1 MEGLQPTSD
10 KQITYDLSK
19 DAAENLYL
27 NGINPVEF
35 IKQFN
40 AFQAEIIAEQLATAQ
55 QRAGK
60 RRKMLGGSRA
70 SDLLNAKLTA
80 LKNAK
85 DPSEM
90 QRIAG
95 EARQIYENS
104 EEGDLD
110 SVKAMEE
117 ISRLETEKLNL
128 PTLTPGQLIERLY
141 EYFKEE
147 STALGKFDE
156 DSDIDTVNRTFE
168 RVKQISTKI
177 KDLAES
183 DTKISLDVEQQ
194 FTHTVETHA
203 SLIKKIAARNNEI
216 LLNRLKKYGI
226 LLAGCGVL
234 AISGAIFLG
243 GAGVLPGLAVTAAA
257 SQFKDRAAFAVTQC
271 TVTAFNWGAETSYA
285 CGQARSV
292 LETAVSTANAL
303 NMAGA
308 SSVFGVAAKKVAAL
322 AMEDPRNT
330 EGIRKASI
338 DAVTGISTAALT
350 AIGKHVEEKAQS
362 AHRDRQFMLAQ
373 AQITGQRNAAM
384 VKAAVV
390 ATGAAAAALASG
402 GTSLAVTGAF
412 AVAGANSGI
421 ESSAK
426 LDQAQTQLFQSMGAG
441 QQQPAQPNAALQV
454 VAALGGLANTMAAAD
469 TARRKLEKEKCGQE
483 ETGNAFGEK
492 FDTDLEIGELRAV
505 ITGKLTTAQDPEKAR
520 FEKHLKTLDAIADV
534 SKKLGPD
541 PDPSKPEVAAK
552 LNKIKSIIESLKQI
566 HSIATAMPQAQPA
579 PPPGAQIGVTAPT
592 GGGGVL
598 SEEDLILG
606 NFMIIHGISPGVVLA
621 LMQSR
626 LGASGGYD
634 VPTRARTYRRKTR
647 SGR

>member
-1 MEGLQPTSD
+1 M
-10 KQITYDLSK
+10 
-19 DAAENLYL
+19 
-27 NGINPVEF
+27 
-35 IKQFN
+35 
-40 AFQAEIIAEQLATAQ
+40 
-55 QRAGK
+55 
-60 RRKMLGGSRA
+60 
-70 SDLLNAKLTA
+70 
-80 LKNAK
+80 
-85 DPSEM
+85 
-90 QRIAG
+90 
-95 EARQIYENS
+95 
-104 EEGDLD
+104 
-110 SVKAMEE
+110 
-117 ISRLETEKLNL
+117 
-128 PTLTPGQLIERLY
+128 
-141 EYFKEE
+141 
-147 STALGKFDE
+147 
-156 DSDIDTVNRTFE
+156 
-168 RVKQISTKI
+168 
-177 KDLAES
+177 
-183 DTKISLDVEQQ
+183 
-194 FTHTVETHA
+194 ETHA

-216 LLNRLKKYGI
+216 LLNRLGKYGI

-257 SQFKDRAAFAVTQC
+257 SQFKDRAANAVTQC
-271 TVTAFNWGAETSYA
+271 TVTAFNWTAETSTA
-285 CGQARSV
+285 CTQARSL
-292 LETAVSTANAL
+292 LETAVSTVNGL

-308 SSVFGVAAKKVAAL
+308 STVIGAVTKYLPAL
-322 AMEDPRNT
+322 AMADPRNT

-362 AHRDRQFMLAQ
+362 AQRDRQFMLAQ

-384 VKAAVV
+384 LKAAGV

-454 VAALGGLANTMAAAD
+454 MGALGGLANTMAAAD

-483 ETGNAFGEK
+483 ETGNAFARK
-492 FDTDLEIGELRAV
+492 VDMDLQIGELRAV
-505 ITGKLTTAQDPEKAR
+505 ITGKLTAATGPEKVS
-520 FEKHLKTLDAIADV
+520 LQGNLTTLDRVADL
-534 SKKLGPD
+534 SKKLGED
-541 PDPSKPEVAAK
+541 PDPSKPETANK
-552 LNKIKSIIESLKQI
+552 LALINKYIGVLREK

-592 GGGGVL
+592 VGGGVL
-598 SEEDLILG
+598 GAEDLILG

-626 LGASGGYD
+626 LGASGGYH
-634 VPTRARTYRRKTR
+634 VPARAHTYRRKTR